1 VFATKTASP
10 YHPIP
15 IRSLHV
21 PLFIATFT
29 TLLAIIN
36 PFEALPVY
44 LGFAARLD
52 DKARRSL
59 AFRSCL
65 YALMLMFFFLIF
77 GTLLLKIFGVP
88 LAMVRIAGGIIL
100 TRLGFELFSSPTS
113 VGGDTAPHSGG
124 GAGQSDAAF
133 VPLAMPIMFGPG
145 AMATILGM
153 TSQVKNSAS
162 ELTGLFAV
170 SAALVATMAVTYLIL
185 ASAKGLQQRLGP
197 RGIDAATRIVGFFV
211 AAMGIGMAFDG
222 VIEAL
227 QMHGMTSLH

>member
-1 VFATKTASP
+1 M
-10 YHPIP
+10 
-15 IRSLHV
+15 
-21 PLFIATFT
+21 PLFLATFT

-65 YALMLMFFFLIF
+65 YALILMFFFLIF
-77 GTLLLKIFGVP
+77 GTLLLKVFDVP

-100 TRLGFELFSSPTS
+100 TRLGFQLFSAPSS
-113 VGGDTAPHSGG
+113 VGGDDATAGQGG
-124 GAGQSDAAF
+124 SSEQSDAAF

-153 TSQVKNSAS
+153 TSQVKHSSS
-162 ELTGLFAV
+162 ELASLISV
-170 SAALVATMAVTYLIL
+170 SAALVATMATTYLFL
-185 ASAKGLQQRLGP
+185 AGGRPLQQRLGR

-211 AAMGIGMAFDG
+211 ASMGIGMAFDG
-222 VIEAL
+222 IIEAL
-227 QMHGMTSLH
+227 EMHGMTSLH

>member
-1 VFATKTASP
+1 
-10 YHPIP
+10 
-15 IRSLHV
+15 
-21 PLFIATFT
+21 
-29 TLLAIIN
+29 
-36 PFEALPVY
+36 LPVY

>member
-1 VFATKTASP
+1 MA
-10 YHPIP
+10 
-15 IRSLHV
+15 
-21 PLFIATFT
+21 LFLATFT

-59 AFRSCL
+59 ALRSCL

-77 GTLLLKIFGVP
+77 GTLMLKVFGVP

-100 TRLGFELFSSPTS
+100 TRLGFQLFSEPSN
-113 VGGDTAPHSGG
+113 VGGGDASSAKSGS
-124 GAGQSDAAF
+124 AASDAAF

-153 TSQVKNSAS
+153 TSQVKHSTS
-162 ELTGLFAV
+162 ELTGLIAV
-170 SAALVATMAVTYLIL
+170 SAALVATMATTYLFL
-185 ASAKGLQQRLGP
+185 AGGKRLQQRLGP

-222 VIEAL
+222 IIEAL
-227 QMHGMTSLH
+227 QMHGMTNLH

>member
-1 VFATKTASP
+1 M
-10 YHPIP
+10 
-15 IRSLHV
+15 
-21 PLFIATFT
+21 PLFLATFT

-59 AFRSCL
+59 ALRSCL

-77 GTLLLKIFGVP
+77 GTLLLKVFGVP

-100 TRLGFELFSSPTS
+100 TRLGFQLFSSPSS
-113 VGGDTAPHSGG
+113 VGGGDAAPGS
-124 GAGQSDAAF
+124 AESAASDAAF

-145 AMATILGM
+145 AMATILAM
-153 TSQVKNSAS
+153 TSQVKKSAT
-162 ELTGLFAV
+162 EIIGFVEV
-170 SAALVATMAVTYLIL
+170 SAALVATMATTYLCL
-185 ASAKGLQQRLGP
+185 ASAKRLQQRLGP

-211 AAMGIGMAFDG
+211 ASMGIGMAFDG
-222 VIEAL
+222 IMEAL
-227 QMHGMTSLH
+227 QLHGMTNLH

>member
-1 VFATKTASP
+1 M
-10 YHPIP
+10 
-15 IRSLHV
+15 
-21 PLFIATFT
+21 PLFLATYT

-44 LGFAARLD
+44 LGFAQRLD
-52 DKARRSL
+52 DKGRRSL
-59 AFRSCL
+59 AMRSCL

-77 GTLLLKIFGVP
+77 GTLLLKVFGVP

-100 TRLGFELFSSPTS
+100 TRLGFQLFSAPSS
-113 VGGDTAPHSGG
+113 LGGDASPEDTR
-124 GAGQSDAAF
+124 SDTAF

-162 ELTGLFAV
+162 ELTGLIAV
-170 SAALVATMAVTYLIL
+170 SAALVATMATTYLFL
-185 ASAKGLQQRLGP
+185 AGGKQLQRRLGA

-222 VIEAL
+222 IIEAL
-227 QMHGMTSLH
+227 QLHGMTNLH

>member
-1 VFATKTASP
+1 M
-10 YHPIP
+10 
-15 IRSLHV
+15 
-21 PLFIATFT
+21 PLFLATFT

-77 GTLLLKIFGVP
+77 GTLLLKVFGVP

-100 TRLGFELFSSPTS
+100 TRLGFQLFSSPSS
-113 VGGDTAPHSGG
+113 VGGAGSGKG
-124 GAGQSDAAF
+124 ESAEQSDAAF

-162 ELTGLFAV
+162 ELTGLVAV
-170 SAALVATMAVTYLIL
+170 SAALVATMGVTYLIL
-185 ASAKGLQQRLGP
+185 ASAKQLQQRLGP

-222 VIEAL
+222 IIEAL
-227 QMHGMTSLH
+227 QMHGVTSLH

>member
-1 VFATKTASP
+1 M
-10 YHPIP
+10 
-15 IRSLHV
+15 
-21 PLFIATFT
+21 PLFLATFT

-59 AFRSCL
+59 ALRSCL
-65 YALMLMFFFLIF
+65 YALLLMFFFLIF
-77 GTLLLKIFGVP
+77 GTLLLKVFGVP

-100 TRLGFELFSSPTS
+100 TRLGFQLFSSPSS
-113 VGGDTAPHSGG
+113 VGGGDAAPGHGG
-124 GAGQSDAAF
+124 KAEESDAAF

-153 TSQVKNSAS
+153 TSQVKHSSS
-162 ELTGLFAV
+162 ELASLISV
-170 SAALVATMAVTYLIL
+170 SAALVATMATTYLFL
-185 ASAKGLQQRLGP
+185 AGGKPLQQRLGP

-222 VIEAL
+222 IIEAL
-227 QMHGMTSLH
+227 EMHGMTGLH